1 MFLRQLPAVHGS
13 FHFNETA
20 RNSLHRRKMPETNA
34 QRSPRLGPY
43 KDIFIVPQLHSGN
56 RSRGQTFVRQTFPTV
71 QTRYVFNIDLF
82 VLIFLF
88 FFI

>member
-56 RSRGQTFVRQTFPTV
+56 RSRGQTFVKQTFPTV
-71 QTRYVFNIDLF
+71 QTSLADTFLISICLF
-82 VLIFLF
+82 
-88 FFI
+88 